1 MPPVQKNARPL
12 VSFVI
17 PDLGL
22 AGAEIVSTTLA
33 KELLKRG
40 YAADIVTLIDID
52 GVVQALPEGARH
64 IRLSCPKIR
73 NLPVAF
79 AQYLRRANP
88 AAVVASLWPITSAC
102 IVGHRL
108 ALSRARVLVWEH
120 STLSVQYASWGALHR
135 RLLRA
140 SLAWTFPLA
149 DARVAVSKGV
159 AEDLSA
165 LSGLRLGRFDVIYNP
180 ISVAAQGDD
189 AAAESAWGGWTGPR
203 ILTVG
208 RLKSV
213 KNHPLLIRAFKKL
226 LQTRDARLMIVGE
239 GECAPQIRECA
250 AAEGVADKVLTP
262 GATTDPGPYYRS
274 ADLFVLSSD
283 REGFGNVIVEAMSCG
298 VPVVSTSCKFGPEE
312 ILGGGRWGRLVPVGD
327 ADALAEAMD
336 GALSAPHDRDA
347 LKRRAAEF
355 APDRIADRFERL
367 LFPQIAAPP
376 EPTAFQAEH

>member
-1 MPPVQKNARPL
+1 MQKNARPL

-22 AGAEIVSTTLA
+22 SGAEIVSTTLA
-33 KELLKRG
+33 RELLKRG
-40 YAADIVTLIDID
+40 YATDIVTLIDID
-52 GVVQALPEGARH
+52 GVAQALPEGARH
-64 IRLSCPKIR
+64 IRLPCPRIR
-73 NLPVAF
+73 SLPLPF
-79 AQYLRRANP
+79 AQYLRRESP

-102 IVGHRL
+102 ILGRQL
-108 ALSRARVLVWEH
+108 ALSRARILTWEH
-120 STLSVQYASWGALHR
+120 STLSVQYATWGALHQ

-140 SLAWTFPLA
+140 SLAWTYPLA
-149 DARVAVSKGV
+149 HARVAVSQGV
-159 AEDLSA
+159 AQDLSA
-165 LSGLRLGRFDVIYNP
+165 LSGLPLNRFDVIYNP

-189 AAAESAWGGWTGPR
+189 AAAEAAWGGWTGPR

-262 GATTDPGPYYRS
+262 GATQDPGPYYRS

-298 VPVVSTSCKFGPEE
+298 VPVVSTNCKFGPEE
-312 ILGGGRWGRLVPVGD
+312 ILGSGRWGRLVPVGD

-336 GALSAPHDRDA
+336 GALSAEPDRDA

-367 LFPQIAAPP
+367 LFPQVAAPQ
-376 EPTAFQAEH
+376 EPTAYQAER